1 MSWVKIFSVLAEAVT
16 AAYPLHT
23 KKNSLRDSMKNII
36 VDSGPLIAL
45 FDYDDKYHNKVVNF
59 LKTYDGNLLT
69 TWAVITEVSHMLT
82 FNLKVQ
88 INFLKWVELGGV
100 KLIDLDQKDLQ
111 KLIKYMEKY
120 LDVPMDLADG
130 SLMIVA
136 ENHHIKE
143 ILSIDS
149 DYDIYRTL
157 KKKSLTNV
165 LR

>member
-1 MSWVKIFSVLAEAVT
+1 
-16 AAYPLHT
+16 
-23 KKNSLRDSMKNII
+23 MKNII

-69 TWAVITEVSHMLT
+69 TWAVITEVSHMLA

-100 KLIDLDQKDLQ
+100 KLIDLDQKELQ